1 MRTVYQYIRP
11 KLSRIGLTMVIKVMG
26 TVIELYLPWLLSSIL
41 DDCAAVGDLQG
52 AWLRGGLMVLCSL
65 LALAGNAIAN
75 FMSCATSRDI
85 TRRLRSDLY
94 QKTTHLSCAQVD
106 RFTVPSLMSRINSD
120 IYNVHQMIDRM
131 QRLGVRAPMLLL
143 GGILVAL
150 TLEPVLTLVLVAT
163 LPLLGI
169 TMIYA
174 SRHGIRLYEAS
185 QQSLDRLVRKVQEN
199 MTGAR
204 VIKAL
209 SKTDWER
216 RRFDEI
222 SRDNMQR
229 EAKAANTMALTGPV
243 MNFLLSAGLAVV
255 IWVGAVRVQYGL
267 TQPGKIIAFLS
278 YFTIILNALL
288 MISRIFT
295 FYSKGAASARRVEE
309 VLTAPVELQP
319 VPAPNTGDS
328 SAIRFRNVRFS
339 YNKVHTDLGPISFS
353 VKPGGTLG
361 IIGPTGSGKTT
372 VLSLLQR
379 FYDPDEGEILLSG
392 TPLRSLENS
401 ELRSRIGVVLQSDF
415 LMTDTID
422 ANIRFGR
429 DIPEDAVRQAAVTA
443 QADFIL
449 QKEEGFDTPLTA
461 RGSNLSGGQKQR
473 LLIARALAG
482 NPQILLL
489 DDCSSALHYKTD
501 ADLRRA
507 LRQRKGLSATIIVA
521 QRVTAVR
528 DCDQILVLDQ
538 GRQVGLG
545 SHEELMRSCPM
556 YRELYHLQVGEEV
569 EAV

>member
-11 KLSRIGLTMVIKVMG
+11 KLSRIGLTMVIKVAG

-41 DDCAAVGDLQG
+41 DDCAAVGDIQG

-65 LALAGNAIAN
+65 LALAGNAAAN
-75 FMSCATSRDI
+75 YMSCATSRDI

-94 QKTTHLSCAQVD
+94 HKTTHLSCAQVD
-106 RFTVPSLMSRINSD
+106 HFTVPSLMSRINSD

-150 TLEPVLTLVLVAT
+150 TLEPVLTLVLIAT
-163 LPLLGI
+163 LPLLGV

-309 VLTAPVELQP
+309 VLTAPVELEP
-319 VPAPNTGDS
+319 VSAPVQKDQ
-328 SAIRFRNVRFS
+328 SAIRFQNVRFS
-339 YNKVHTDLGPISFS
+339 YNKVHTDLGPINFAVSS
-353 VKPGGTLG
+353 GGTLG

-379 FYDPDEGEILLSG
+379 FYDPDEGEIFLSG
-392 TPLRSLENS
+392 TPLRSLSNED
-401 ELRSRIGVVLQSDF
+401 LRSRIGVVLQSDF
-415 LMTDTID
+415 LMADTID

-429 DIPEDAVRQAAVTA
+429 EVGGDAVQQAAKTA
-443 QADFIL
+443 QADFIA
-449 QKEEGFDTPLTA
+449 QKEEGFDTPLTS

-489 DDCSSALHYKTD
+489 DDCSSALDYKTD

-507 LRQRKGLSATIIVA
+507 LRQRKGLSATVIVA

>member
-11 KLSRIGLTMVIKVMG
+11 KLSRIGLTMVIKVAG

-41 DDCAAVGDLQG
+41 DDCAAVGDIQG

-65 LALAGNAIAN
+65 LALAGNAAAN
-75 FMSCATSRDI
+75 YMSCATSRDI

-94 QKTTHLSCAQVD
+94 HKTTHLSCAQVD
-106 RFTVPSLMSRINSD
+106 HFTVPSLMSRINSD

-150 TLEPVLTLVLVAT
+150 TLEPVLTLVLIAT

-309 VLTAPVELQP
+309 VLTAPVELEP
-319 VPAPNTGDS
+319 VSAPVQKDQ
-328 SAIRFRNVRFS
+328 SAIRFQNVRFS
-339 YNKVHTDLGPISFS
+339 YNKVHTDLGPINFAVSS
-353 VKPGGTLG
+353 GGTLG

-379 FYDPDEGEILLSG
+379 FYDPDEGEIFLSG
-392 TPLRSLENS
+392 MPLRSLSNED
-401 ELRSRIGVVLQSDF
+401 LRSRIGVVLQSDF
-415 LMTDTID
+415 LMADTID

-429 DIPEDAVRQAAVTA
+429 EVGGDAVQQAAKTA
-443 QADFIL
+443 QADFIA
-449 QKEEGFDTPLTA
+449 QKEEGFDTPLTS

-489 DDCSSALHYKTD
+489 DDCSSALDYKTD

-507 LRQRKGLSATIIVA
+507 LRQRKGLSATVIVA
-521 QRVTAVR
+521 QRVTTVR

>member
-11 KLSRIGLTMVIKVMG
+11 KLTRIGLTMAIKVAG

-75 FMSCATSRDI
+75 YMSCATSRDI

-94 QKTTHLSCAQVD
+94 HKTTHLSCAQVD

-339 YNKVHTDLGPISFS
+339 YNKVHTDLGPINFS

-379 FYDPDEGEILLSG
+379 FYDPDEGEIFLSG
-392 TPLRSLENS
+392 APLRSLEND

-489 DDCSSALHYKTD
+489 DDCSSALDYKTD

>member
-11 KLSRIGLTMVIKVMG
+11 KLSRIGLTMVIKVAG

-41 DDCAAVGDLQG
+41 DDCAAVGDIQG

-65 LALAGNAIAN
+65 LALAGNAAAN
-75 FMSCATSRDI
+75 YMSCATSRDI

-94 QKTTHLSCAQVD
+94 HKTTHLSCAQVD
-106 RFTVPSLMSRINSD
+106 HFTVPSLMSRINSD

-150 TLEPVLTLVLVAT
+150 TLEPVLTLVLIAT

-185 QQSLDRLVRKVQEN
+185 QQSLDRLARKVQEN

-309 VLTAPVELQP
+309 VLTAPVELEP
-319 VPAPNTGDS
+319 VSAPVQKDQ
-328 SAIRFRNVRFS
+328 SAIRFQNVRFS
-339 YNKVHTDLGPISFS
+339 YNKVHTDLGPINFAVSS
-353 VKPGGTLG
+353 GGTLG

-379 FYDPDEGEILLSG
+379 FYDPDEGEIFLSG
-392 TPLRSLENS
+392 MPLRSLSNED
-401 ELRSRIGVVLQSDF
+401 LRSRIGVVLQSDF
-415 LMTDTID
+415 LMADTID

-429 DIPEDAVRQAAVTA
+429 EVGGDAVQQAAKTA
-443 QADFIL
+443 QADFIA
-449 QKEEGFDTPLTA
+449 QKEEGFDTPLTS

-489 DDCSSALHYKTD
+489 DDCSSALDYKTD

-507 LRQRKGLSATIIVA
+507 LRQRKGLSATVIVA